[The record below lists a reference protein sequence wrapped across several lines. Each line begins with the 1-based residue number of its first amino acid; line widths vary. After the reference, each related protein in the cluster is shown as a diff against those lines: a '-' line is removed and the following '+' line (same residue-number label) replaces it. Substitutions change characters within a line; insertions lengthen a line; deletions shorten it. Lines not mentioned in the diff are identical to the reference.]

1 MQITPFIWTLFW
13 NIFVALWIIIVV
25 IFARFITKKL
35 QNYLDFITAI
45 TVWLLLWIIFLWFF
59 PELIEEWIDVHF
71 LWIFVLVWIFLF
83 YILELFLHWH
93 HCKDLNPWDLNKHK
107 HEHESWKLI
116 FAWTV
121 LHNTFHW
128 VEIFAAFSINT
139 SFWII
144 VSIAILLHS
153 IPQNVVNYVMNHNN
167 LKIVLI
173 WAFSWVFG
181 AVLTY
186 PFWEFLIDNKLYV
199 LAIIAGWLLYTA
211 LADIFPS
218 FKSKWNFKNKINYL
232 VFVILGIFLFLW
244 FNEISWHEHK
254 HNEKYHSDKN
264 LKDKD

>member
-1 MQITPFIWTLFW
+1 MQITPFIWTLAW
-13 NIFVALWIIIVV
+13 NIFVALWIVIVV
-25 IFARFITKKL
+25 LLARFITKKL

-45 TVWLLLWIIFLWFF
+45 TVWLLLGIIFLWFF
-59 PELIEEWIDVHF
+59 PELIEEWIDAHL
-71 LWIFVLVWIFLF
+71 LWIFVLIWIFVF

-93 HCKDLNPWDLNKHK
+93 HCKDFNPSELQEHK
-107 HEHESWKLI
+107 HEHDHWKLI

-128 VEIFAAFSINT
+128 IEIFAAFAINT
-139 SFWII
+139 NFWII

-181 AVLTY
+181 AILTY
-186 PFWEFLIDNKLYV
+186 PFGEFLNENKLYV

-218 FKSKWNFKNKINYL
+218 FKSKWNFKNKIIYL
-232 VFVILGIFLFLW
+232 IFVVLGIFLFLG
-244 FNEISWHEHK
+244 FNKI
-254 HNEKYHSDKN
+254 
-264 LKDKD
+264 